1 MQNIQAVIFDV
12 DGTLF
17 DYKEKKIHTSTVIA
31 VRRLQAAGICVIIAS
46 GRSYPLLGEQFH
58 QLIPAD
64 YYITAN
70 GHSILDRDGRELF
83 SKRFTY
89 EQTQHVV
96 SLARKYRSG
105 LMLKYNNTSCIYSRY
120 EEMLE
125 VFDEIGL
132 DRSTFTYDPD
142 MRFHNGELP
151 LGFTLRGGSEIK
163 EELSGLKDSYRVELF
178 HDVTECDIFSPDTN
192 KMTGLIQLA
201 RLLTLNPACCIAFG
215 DSRND
220 LEMVQWAGLGIAM
233 GNACDELKHTADLIC
248 PPSWED
254 GIARS
259 LADLGVPFYSDN
271 TH

>member
-17 DYKEKKIHTSTVIA
+17 DYKKKKIHSSSAEA
-31 VRRLQAAGICVIIAS
+31 VKRLQSAGVCVIIAS
-46 GRSYPLLGEQFH
+46 GRSYPLLGEHFH

-70 GHSILDRDGRELF
+70 GHSILDQEGRELF
-83 SKRFTY
+83 SKHFTY

-96 SLARKYRSG
+96 NLTCKYHSG
-105 LMLKYNNTSCIYSRY
+105 LMLKYNTTSCIYSRH

-125 VFDEIGL
+125 VFSAIGL
-132 DRSTFTYDPD
+132 DSSTFSYDPG
-142 MRFHNGELP
+142 MCFHNSRLP
-151 LGFTLRGGSEIK
+151 LGFTIRGGSQIID
-163 EELSGLKDSYRVELF
+163 ELSGLKDIYRVELF

-192 KMTGLIQLA
+192 KMTGLIQLS
-201 RLLTLNPACCIAFG
+201 RLLNLDPARCIAFG

-220 LEMVQWAGLGIAM
+220 LEMIRWAGLGIAM
-233 GNACDELKHTADLIC
+233 GNACEELKLAADSIC

-259 LADLGVPFYSDN
+259 LEEHTFLF
-271 TH
+271 